1 MQGNVLREKERAGS
15 QGTGPFRVSIGQ
27 GRGSY
32 FANTFFRRA
41 KRGNPFSLT
50 ISVSPWMR
58 GRQ

>member
-41 KRGNPFSLT
+41 KRGSPFSLT
-50 ISVSPWMR
+50 ISVSP
-58 GRQ
+58 